1 MNIEICINTNNYSG
15 KDVQIDLNGDIIEIT
30 DETTD
35 EELQGKILAMLIEQE
50 RKTGKD
56 ISKIID
62 NK

>member
-1 MNIEICINTNNYSG
+1 MLDDN
-15 KDVQIDLNGDIIEIT
+15 NGDIIEIT

>member
-1 MNIEICINTNNYSG
+1 MLDDN
-15 KDVQIDLNGDIIEIT
+15 NGDIIEIT

-50 RKTGKD
+50 RKIGKD

>member
-1 MNIEICINTNNYSG
+1 MFFDN
-15 KDVQIDLNGDIIEIT
+15 DNGDIIEIT

-35 EELQGKILAMLIEQE
+35 EELQEEILAMLIEQE

-56 ISKIID
+56 ISQIID